1 MSLDKKI
8 VKAIENIKKRISS
21 MGTNP
26 TQFAKKVG
34 IGQSTLV
41 EILAGAKNPRLST
54 ILKIAQGLNC
64 GVGELLDEEKKPRV
78 APEIVAE
85 SVEKY
90 VEATFVTV
98 PLLPEDIVARIPL
111 EAKDVTFYSSEDYCV
126 VPRDWVK
133 DPKSV
138 FCLRARGT
146 SMEPIVQD
154 KSVVAIN
161 MAEKDP
167 QNLHGKIAAVKVE
180 DGCAIRRIYLY
191 GEELHCIPDNPLG
204 PENRPYYFN
213 ISKVKNPIIGKVVWV
228 GTNLN

>member
-8 VKAIENIKKRISS
+8 AKAIENIKKRISS

-41 EILAGAKNPRLST
+41 EILAGVKDPRLST
-54 ILKIAQGLNC
+54 ILKIAQGLGC
-64 GVGELLDEEKKPRV
+64 SVGELFDEEKR
-78 APEIVAE
+78 PEVTPEVVAE

-98 PLLPEDIVARIPL
+98 PLLPDDVIIRIPP
-111 EAKDVTFYSSEDYCV
+111 EAKDVTFYPSKDYCV
-126 VPRDWVK
+126 IPRDWVR
-133 DPKSV
+133 DPKSI
-138 FCLRARGT
+138 FCLRTKGS
-146 SMEPIVQD
+146 SMEPIIQER
-154 KSVVAIN
+154 SIVAIN
-161 MAEKDP
+161 IAEKDP

-180 DGCAIRRIYLY
+180 DGYTIRRIYLY
-191 GEELHCIPDNPLG
+191 REELHCIPDNPLG

-228 GTNLN
+228 WINFN